1 MIYLVIGFCKHSEI
15 YALVITVLCLPL
27 AFKLFRA
34 PKKHPVGTMALLI
47 FMLMLWAI
55 PVEGMMGR
63 HAVRRYNQALP
74 QPREI
79 TAIKSEYDAFYGGTY
94 ISVKYAD
101 DPQHEYNYVYS
112 FFINSIS
119 EDEMGCHV
127 TALEDVSI
135 RPDKRVYPVGV
146 TEVSGEWIFSASQRQ
161 YNKENNYDY
170 RGDGGLFILERYC
183 DDWQRYGYEDVGFY
197 HNIEIVKHGG
207 KITFSIYPTYVDD
220 NGLPAGR
227 YRIVKP
233 IVLSDTETG
242 LSASE
247 EFDTYCYFE
256 VK

>member
-15 YALVITVLCLPL
+15 YALVITALCLPL
-27 AFKLFRA
+27 AFKFFRE
-34 PKKHPVGTMALLI
+34 PKKHPVGVMVLSVFI
-47 FMLMLWAI
+47 VMLWAV

-79 TAIKSEYDAFYGGTY
+79 TAIISQFNIVNGGT
-94 ISVKYAD
+94 IVSVKYAD
-101 DPQHEYNYVYS
+101 DPQHEYNYMYS

-127 TALEDVSI
+127 VALEDVSI
-135 RPDKRVYPVGV
+135 RLDKRVYPVGV
-146 TEVSGEWIFSASQRQ
+146 TEVSGEWTVSAAQRQ
-161 YNKENNYDY
+161 SYKKNNYDY
-170 RGDGGLFILERYC
+170 RGDGGLFILERYY
-183 DDWQRYGYEDVGFY
+183 DDWQRYGCKDVGFY

-207 KITFSIYPTYVDD
+207 EITFNIYPTYVDD

-233 IVLSDTETG
+233 IVLSDAETG
-242 LSASE
+242 ISVAE
-247 EFDTYCYFE
+247 EVNVYCYFE